1 MKEEIFNQLIT
12 DYKELE
18 SKITK
23 LRDFLIY
30 KVNISI
36 LKHFPFQS
44 YSKNTPKAHKK
55 SNLGTQKLVQL
66 NK

>member
-1 MKEEIFNQLIT
+1 MWFSFYFIRISPNGL
-12 DYKELE
+12 
-18 SKITK
+18 
-23 LRDFLIY
+23 
-30 KVNISI
+30 NISI

-55 SNLGTQKLVQL
+55 SNLGTQKLVPL

>member
-1 MKEEIFNQLIT
+1 MWFSFYFIRISPNG
-12 DYKELE
+12 
-18 SKITK
+18 
-23 LRDFLIY
+23 LIY